1 MNLSV
6 KKTTLAECKDL
17 ILNKHYAKRSP
28 CVSFAYGLYFGDEL
42 LGCCTF
48 GKPASYTLCDGVCG
62 KAYSKIVWELNRL
75 VLYSN
80 EKNHAS
86 FLVSGSIRLMP
97 KPSVIVSF
105 ADTAAGHVGTVYQA
119 SNFIYTGVSPAQ
131 KYYKLK
137 TTEESGGY
145 RRRAR
150 MAKSRIISEYGPEFV
165 EEYFSTPK
173 HRYVYIHAS
182 GGVKKQLLSALRY
195 TQRPYPKRQEN
206 FSGENLAGG
215 SFPFIP

>member
-1 MNLSV
+1 VKLSV
-6 KKTTLAECKDL
+6 KRTTLSECSDL
-17 ILNKHYAKRSP
+17 ILNRHYAKRKP
-28 CVSFAYGLYFGDEL
+28 CVSFAFGLYSGDEL

-62 KAYSKIVWELNRL
+62 KVYSKIVWELNRL

-119 SNFIYTGVSPAQ
+119 ANFIYTGLSPAQ

-150 MAKSRIISEYGPEFV
+150 MAKSKIIAEYGHEFV
-165 EEYFSTPK
+165 EEYFSTSK

-182 GGVKKQLLSALRY
+182 KVARKQLLFALRY
-195 TQRPYPKRQEN
+195 KAQPYPKRQEI
-206 FSGENLAGG
+206 SSASVE
-215 SFPFIP
+215 SH